1 MTSLAVVTAV
11 AGSMLALAPL
21 TAAAEPRQP
30 VATAPISQVAEDPVP
45 ETEEEFR
52 AAIQAILD
60 APEVGV
66 AMRRE
71 ALEALEIGTVEAMTY
86 FLETG
91 WQAAQDEDYRFA
103 IFVIIGD
110 PETGRAVRDAADAAL
125 EDGSLEAMSYFLETG
140 RWIAQDEDNTVAIFV
155 IIGTPGISAAL
166 RAAAVAAL
174 DGTPEDRAY
183 FIETGQYE
191 VE

>member
-1 MTSLAVVTAV
+1 MTSLAVVTTV
-11 AGSMLALAPL
+11 AGSMLVLAPL
-21 TAAAEPRQP
+21 TAAAEPRQA
-30 VATAPISQVAEDPVP
+30 VATAPITQVADDPLP
-45 ETEEEFR
+45 ETEEELR

-60 APEVGV
+60 DPAVGV
-66 AMRRE
+66 GVRRE

-91 WQAAQDEDYRFA
+91 WQF
-103 IFVIIGD
+103 G
-110 PETGRAVRDAADAAL
+110 
-125 EDGSLEAMSYFLETG
+125 
-140 RWIAQDEDNTVAIFV
+140 QDEDNRFAIFV